1 MHDFEKKI
9 IYKCESSIV
18 YLLKT
23 GCDPTFQEGRPDL
36 IKDEKLV
43 GSSR

>member
-1 MHDFEKKI
+1 MHDFEKK

-18 YLLKT
+18 YLLNT
-23 GCDPTFQEGRPDL
+23 GCDPTFQEGQPDL
-36 IKDEKLV
+36 IKDERLV